1 MAEHPV
7 AWWMVGDEKLVPALS
22 GLQLTYDER
31 VEVTGM
37 VNALITI
44 STEKDK

>member
-1 MAEHPV
+1 
-7 AWWMVGDEKLVPALS
+7 MVGDEKLVPALS